1 MTDFIKDIIDLSSV
15 RSLMESLYQ
24 ATGTPVSILDHEGQV
39 LVTAGGPD
47 ACASIHRKCPK
58 TAKHCRESDLFFSR
72 FMRGNKLPDSGF
84 IKNTC
89 KNGLIEIGVPIVIN
103 NSQIATLLFGRF
115 LPEPVDY
122 NFFKKVAGEC
132 GIDEQEYLK
141 AILQVPV
148 YDQRLVNKLFA
159 VYSGIVEL
167 LTKLGQTHLEETSA
181 RQKLKRSEEKFR
193 DLFNSS
199 SDAIYIVNMEGMI
212 LEVNEVACTR
222 QGYDSD
228 ELLSMRISD
237 LEDPSFSSSIKERLS
252 RFKNG
257 ESIIFETAHLHKDGT
272 SIPVEISGR
281 VLTFEGTEV
290 IMASARDLRERHDAL
305 QALQRSESKFRSII
319 DSSPMGVLLYYLD
332 PQDRLLFTGA
342 NAAAEKILGINNS
355 ALIGKTIEE
364 AFPGLAETDIPEHY
378 RRICNTGGTWNS
390 EQIDYEDEKIKGAF
404 EAYAFQTTPKTM
416 AVFFLEI
423 TERKTAEQALRES
436 EEKYRMLFSAE
447 KDAILILDSAQLN
460 IVETNY
466 AASKMYGYSPEE
478 FSKLYALDLSAEPK
492 QSQQRI
498 NDVINESLDMMESR
512 HKKKDGTVFPVEIT
526 AGTFEWQNKYM
537 LVAIVRDISERER
550 INHMK
555 DEMLSSISHEMRT
568 PLTAILG
575 FTELLLQEDIDAEK
589 SKQFLRLSYQ
599 EGERL
604 RELIDDLLDLQRLRA
619 GFSGNQFT
627 MVNIKAML
635 QEIAS
640 IFADMTEEHEITISC
655 PDGCPEI
662 FADEQ
667 KIHRALKNLMTNA
680 VKYSPGGGPV
690 SLSAKLLKK
699 KKMVAISIQDQGLG
713 IPKEAQSEL
722 FDRFFR
728 VYHPELKNIGGTG
741 LGLALVKEIIN
752 LHEGHIHVKSAPGK
766 GSTFTIELP
775 ISGLQETPYSDSQD

>member
-1 MTDFIKDIIDLSSV
+1 MTDFIKDIINLSSV
-15 RSLMESLYQ
+15 SSLMESLHQ

-39 LVTAGGPD
+39 LVTAGGQD
-47 ACASIHRKCPK
+47 ACAAIHRKQPK
-58 TAKHCRESDLFFSR
+58 TSAHCRESDSFFAN
-72 FMRGNKLPDSGF
+72 FLQKNKLPDSGF
-84 IKNTC
+84 IKNNC
-89 KNGLIEIGVPIVIN
+89 KNGLIEVGVPIVIN
-103 NSQIATLLFGRF
+103 GSHMATLLFGRF
-115 LPEPVDY
+115 LPEPIDY
-122 NFFKKVAGEC
+122 DSFKKVAGEC

-141 AILQVPV
+141 TILQVPV
-148 YDQRLVNKLFA
+148 YDEGLIDKLLA

-167 LTKLGQTHLEETSA
+167 LTKLGETHIEEAKA
-181 RQKLKRSEEKFR
+181 RRELKKSEEKFR
-193 DLFNSS
+193 DLFNNS
-199 SDAIYIVNMEGMI
+199 SDAIYIVSMDGKI
-212 LEVNEVACTR
+212 LEVNDIACTR
-222 QGYDSD
+222 QGFEHG
-228 ELLSMRISD
+228 ELTSMSIAELD
-237 LEDPSFSSSIKERLS
+237 DPSYISSIKNRLA

-257 ESIIFETAHLHKDGT
+257 ESFIFETAHLHRNGS

-281 VLTFEGTEV
+281 VIELEGKEV
-290 IMASARDLRERHDAL
+290 IMASARDLRERRDAL

-342 NAAAEKILGINNS
+342 NTAADKILGIDNS

-364 AFPGLAETDIPEHY
+364 AFPKLTDTEIPEHY
-378 RRICNTGGTWNS
+378 KRICRTGGTWDS
-390 EQIDYEDEKIKGAF
+390 EQVDYEDEKIKGAF
-404 EAYAFQTTPKTM
+404 EVYAFQTAPKTM

-447 KDAILILDSAQLN
+447 KDAILILDSAHLN

-466 AASKMYGYSPEE
+466 AALKMYGYSQEE
-478 FSKLYALDLSAEPK
+478 FSQLKALDLSAEPQ

-498 NDVINESLDMMESR
+498 NAVINENLDMMESR

-526 AGTFEWQNKYM
+526 AGTFEWQKKYM

-550 INHMK
+550 ITHMK

-589 SKQFLRLSYQ
+589 SRQFLKLSYQ

-619 GFSGNQFT
+619 GFSGDQFT

-635 QEIAS
+635 QEIAN
-640 IFADMTEEHEITISC
+640 IFADMTDEHEITISC
-655 PDGCPEI
+655 PAVLPEI

-667 KIHRALKNLMTNA
+667 KIHRALKNLMSNA
-680 VKYSPGGGPV
+680 IKYSPGGGPV
-690 SLSAKLLKK
+690 SLSAELVNR
-699 KKMVAISIQDQGLG
+699 KKMVAISIQDRGLG

-728 VYHPELKNIGGTG
+728 VYHPEIKNIGGTG
-741 LGLALVKEIIN
+741 LGLALVKEIIH
-752 LHEGHIHVKSAPGK
+752 LHEGHIHVESAPGK

-775 ISGLQETPYSDSQD
+775 VSGPKETPHPGSQD